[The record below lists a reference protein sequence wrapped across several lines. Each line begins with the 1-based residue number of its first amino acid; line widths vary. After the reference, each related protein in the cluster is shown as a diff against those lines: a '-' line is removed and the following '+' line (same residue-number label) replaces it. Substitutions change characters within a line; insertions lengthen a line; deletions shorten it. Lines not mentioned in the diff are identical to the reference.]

1 MRSPSLVVFALY
13 HMVVGIIFTI
23 HAAGQGRGSVVMLPE
38 SRMFGEAEIEI
49 TLQPETPGQVIRFTT
64 DGTAPTAETGTEY
77 EAPLKIGTTTQLRA
91 VAIRSDGVAGTVAT
105 GNYIKLA
112 PDLID
117 YQSRLPILVIE
128 SFAAGTIPAK
138 GWNGT
143 GAGIRQLPRQAA
155 VWAMF
160 DRSDTDGQ
168 AAMMNP
174 PQMLSRIGIRGRG
187 AFSSTWRQ
195 KGYSVEAWQD
205 SSDEERKV
213 APLDFPEHSDWVLYF
228 PDPDQN
234 KDPTLM
240 HNTFIYELSKL
251 AGRYACRFR
260 WMDVF
265 INENGGDLTMA
276 DRRGV
281 YALLEKVSRGSDRLD
296 FAQLSE
302 DGTSGGWLLNL
313 NRMDAIPEDGWPA
326 ENGATRPQFF
336 HTPGP
341 NRRSETPANV
351 PGRGDDIPIQ
361 SNGFLNFDNPNGYRI
376 NEAQRAAIEGWFV
389 GFENVLYDND
399 LWKDPAAGYR
409 QYVDVDDFVTYF
421 AFHNLSR
428 NGDGLLISMFPWK
441 ASHDGRLRMG
451 PAWDYN
457 WSSYDVSGGPTST
470 RMHRS
475 ERLWYGRLFRDPD
488 FMQAYIDKWFH
499 LRRTVMSNE
508 SMAAIIEGQ
517 AAEIGDEFGVA
528 QGFRTAAAWQTA
540 RSRMINWLQ
549 TRAGWLDEGY
559 TPPPVFNQQG
569 GHVEPG
575 FQAIVSADEH
585 PVYYT
590 VDGSDPRLSGGEISP
605 VARQVGGTVPV
616 SLVSS
621 DTPLRVHVPSG
632 AADGDGEMWRQPDF
646 DDSAWQAG
654 SGGVG
659 FDSPSG
665 GYVEFI
671 DTDVAESMRLING
684 SIYIRIPFQVESAAS
699 VLNLILG
706 VRYDDGFSAYLNG
719 QPLIAANAPDT
730 VAWNAVATGSH
741 PDSEAALFQAFEVSA
756 SALREGGNV
765 LAIQAMN
772 SSASGSDFLCEVQ
785 LDGAVAAVDSG
796 LTVNSSRRIVTR
808 ALENDD
814 WSAPTTAQFFVSA
827 EVASSENLTL
837 SEIHYHP
844 AEPTDPELAPGDP
857 DADNYEFLE
866 FLNKGTAPIDLS
878 GVRIAD
884 GVTFDFATA
893 PVQLLEPGAR
903 LVVVARAETFQKRYG
918 TGIPIAGE
926 YTGSLSNGGERIAVL
941 TATGDLLQQ
950 ITFDDAA
957 PWPTS
962 ADGEGF
968 SLQMLSQTADIQSP
982 QNWAASSIAN
992 GTPGTGEGSTFP
1004 ANPSADKD
1012 GDGLSAL
1019 LEYAFGTSDN
1029 DPTKGPGAFKVQ
1041 ASPDNLSVSISIT
1054 VDPSVNGLSIT
1065 LEQSDDLQNWSP
1077 SSATAT
1083 IEPGKQTWQILA
1095 SPGSATSYLRLHV
1108 TAEN

>member
-1 MRSPSLVVFALY
+1 MRSPNSAAFALF
-13 HMVVGIIFTI
+13 HMVVGIIFAI
-23 HAAGQGRGSVVMLPE
+23 HAAGQASVVMLPE
-38 SRMFGEAEIEI
+38 NRMFGDAEIEV
-49 TLQPETPGQVIRFTT
+49 TLQSETLGQVIRFTT
-64 DGTAPTAETGTEY
+64 DGTTPGVEAGMDY
-77 EAPLKIGTTTQLRA
+77 QAPLTIRSTTQLRA
-91 VAIRSDGVAGTVAT
+91 VAVGADGVAGTVAT

-128 SFAAGTIPAK
+128 NFAAGTIPEK
-138 GWNGT
+138 GWNST

-155 VWAMF
+155 VWAIF
-160 DRSDTDGQ
+160 DPSDTDGQ
-168 AAMMNP
+168 AAIMNP
-174 PQMLSRIGIRGRG
+174 PQMQSRIGIRGRG
-187 AFSSTWRQ
+187 AFSTTWRQ

-205 SSDEERKV
+205 DSDEERKV

-240 HNTFIYELSKL
+240 HNTFMYELSKL

-265 INENGGDLTMA
+265 INENGGDLALA

-351 PGRGDDIPIQ
+351 AGRGDDIPIQ

-389 GFENVLYDND
+389 GFENVLYDDD
-399 LWKDPAAGYR
+399 LWKDPAVGYR
-409 QYVDVDDFVTYF
+409 QYVDIDDFVTYF

-441 ASHDGRLRMG
+441 ASYDGRLRMG

-457 WSSYDVSGGPTST
+457 WSSYDVSGGPTGT

-475 ERLWYGRLFRDPD
+475 ELLWYGRLFRDPD
-488 FMQAYIDKWFH
+488 FLQAYIDKWFH

-528 QGFRTAAAWQTA
+528 QGFRTAAAWQSA
-540 RSRMINWLQ
+540 RSRMIDWLQ
-549 TRAGWLDEGY
+549 TRADWLDEGY
-559 TPPPVFNQQG
+559 TQPPVFNQQG
-569 GHVEPG
+569 GHVQAG
-575 FQAIVSADEH
+575 FQVIVSADEH
-585 PVYYT
+585 PIYYT
-590 VDGSDPRLSGGEISP
+590 VDGSDPRKSGGEISP
-605 VARQVGGTVPV
+605 VARLVGGTVPV
-616 SLVSS
+616 SFVDA

-632 AADGDGEMWRQPDF
+632 AADGEMWRQPDF
-646 DDSAWQAG
+646 DDSAWQSG
-654 SGGVG
+654 IGGVG
-659 FDSPSG
+659 FDNPSG
-665 GYVEFI
+665 GYVDFI
-671 DTDVAESMRLING
+671 DTDVTDTMRLING

-706 VRYDDGFSAYLNG
+706 VRYDDGFSASLNG
-719 QPLIAANAPDT
+719 KPLIAANAPES
-730 VAWNAVATGSH
+730 VEWNSVATSSH
-741 PDSEAALFQAFEVSA
+741 PDSEAILFQAFEVSA
-756 SALREGGNV
+756 SALREGENV
-765 LAIQAMN
+765 LAVQAMN

-796 LTVNSSRRIVTR
+796 LTVSSSRRIVAR

-814 WSAPTTAQFFVSA
+814 WSAPTTAQFFVGSA
-827 EVASSENLTL
+827 VAYSGNLTL

-844 AEPTDPELAPGDP
+844 AEPTGHELAPGDP

-866 FLNKGTAPIDLS
+866 FLNKGISPIDVS

-884 GVTFDFATA
+884 GVSFDFGTA
-893 PVQLLEPGAR
+893 AVQLLEPGAR
-903 LVVVARAETFQKRYG
+903 LVVVARSETFQKRYG

-926 YTGSLSNGGERIAVL
+926 YTGTLSNGGERIAVL
-941 TATGDLLQQ
+941 TETGDLLQQ

-957 PWPTS
+957 PWPTT
-962 ADGEGF
+962 ADGGGA
-968 SLQMLSQTADIQSP
+968 SLSLVSQTADIQSP
-982 QNWAASSIAN
+982 QNWTASSIPN
-992 GTPGTGEGSTFP
+992 GTPGSGEGSTFP
-1004 ANPSADKD
+1004 ANPSSDED

-1019 LEYAFGTSDN
+1019 LEYAFGTSDS

-1041 ASPDNLSVSISIT
+1041 VSPDNLSVSIGVII
-1054 VDPSVNGLSIT
+1054 DPSATGLSIT
-1065 LEQSDDLQNWSP
+1065 LEQSDDLQIWNPSP
-1077 SSATAT
+1077 ATAI
-1083 IEPGKQTWQILA
+1083 IEPGKQTWQIPA

-1108 TAEN
+1108 TIKN